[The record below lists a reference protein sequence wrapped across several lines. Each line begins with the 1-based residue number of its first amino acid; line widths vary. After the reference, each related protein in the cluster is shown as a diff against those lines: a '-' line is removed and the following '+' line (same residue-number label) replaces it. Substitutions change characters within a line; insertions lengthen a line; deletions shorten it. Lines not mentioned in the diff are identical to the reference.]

1 MPRLSN
7 RRNHIEVYY
16 HTFFCGG
23 FIIFYRVPFVILFGG
38 TQTGEQTSG
47 RGWRICTDD
56 LLLMRQTRFYFSN
69 PLWREVFDVNFTKH
83 VKGCHTLYRP
93 SPYQLLNRIY
103 ILLPRRLNWAI
114 RSDPI
119 TFSPAQALHHTLYFV
134 ASEWT
139 GYHQLSRIIQKI
151 PFFQ

>member
-47 RGWRICTDD
+47 RSGAIRTRD
-56 LLLMRQTRFYFSN
+56 LLVMSQTSFLCSTLLYSWFFEQK
-69 PLWREVFDVNFTKH
+69 PLKLLRYS
-83 VKGCHTLYRP
+83 TLYRP
-93 SPYQLLNRIY
+93 SSYQLLNRIY